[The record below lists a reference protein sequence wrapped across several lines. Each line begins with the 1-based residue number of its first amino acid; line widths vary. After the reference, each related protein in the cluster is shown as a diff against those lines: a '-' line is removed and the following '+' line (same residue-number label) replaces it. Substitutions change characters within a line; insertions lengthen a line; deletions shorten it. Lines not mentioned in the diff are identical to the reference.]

1 MDAFEYRE
9 GELHAEGVGALALAE
24 EFGTPLYVYS
34 RRTLLDHYGKLARA
48 FAEFDPL
55 VCFSVKANSNLSV
68 LRALR
73 EAECG
78 FDVVSGGE
86 LFRAL
91 RAGAD
96 AGGIVFAGVG
106 KTDRE
111 LDEALSAGIRL
122 FTVESI
128 PELETISA
136 RADALG
142 IEAAVALRTNPDV
155 DAHTHAHVTTGTAEV
170 KFGLDINTVRGLL
183 SEPGRFPGVRL
194 DGLHLHIGSQ
204 IVETEPYVLA
214 LERVVPLMKE
224 FRSDAAPLSHLDI
237 GGGFGINYRGS
248 EAQPAEAFAKA
259 IAPLVRESGAKLV
272 LEPGRFIAGNAGVL
286 LARVTYVKRTPSRRF
301 VIVDAAMNDLIRP
314 ALYGSVHAIWPVK
327 AFGPPPARGGEP
339 DPTSKLSPADVVGPI
354 CESGDFLGRDV
365 ELPDVERGDLIAVFS
380 AGAYGFTMSSNYNS
394 RPRAA
399 EVMVDGDRAA
409 LARRRETYEDLVRGE
424 E

>member
-1 MDAFEYRE
+1 MDAFEYRG
-9 GELHAEGVGALALAE
+9 GELHAEGVSAEKLAG

-34 RRTLLDHYGKLARA
+34 RGTLLDHYRKLSHA

-55 VCFSVKANSNLSV
+55 ICYSVKANSNLSV
-68 LRALR
+68 LRTLR
-73 EAECG
+73 EAGCG
-78 FDVVSGGE
+78 FDIVSGGE

-96 AGGIVFAGVG
+96 PGKISYAGVG

-111 LDEALSAGIRL
+111 LDEAISAGIRL

-128 PELETISA
+128 PELEAISA
-136 RADALG
+136 RAEALG
-142 IEAAVALRTNPDV
+142 QQASVALRTNPDV
-155 DAHTHAHVTTGTAEV
+155 DAHTHAHITTGTAEV
-170 KFGLDINTVRGLL
+170 KFGLDIETVKRTL
-183 SEPGRFPGVRL
+183 SEPERFPGARF

-204 IVETEPYVLA
+204 IVETGPYVLA
-214 LERVVPLMKE
+214 LERVVPMMKE
-224 FRSDAAPLSHLDI
+224 LRSEAVPLSHLDI

-259 IAPLVRESGAKLV
+259 IAPFVRESGARLV
-272 LEPGRFIAGNAGVL
+272 LEPGRFVVGNAGVL
-286 LARVTYVKRTPSRRF
+286 LARVTYVKRTPKRRF

-314 ALYGSVHAIWPVK
+314 ALYGSVHAIWPAR

-339 DPTSKLSPADVVGPI
+339 DPTSKLTPADVVGPI
-354 CESGDFLGRDV
+354 CESGDFLGKDV
-365 ELPDVERGDLIAVFS
+365 ELPEVERGDLIAVFS

-399 EVMVDGDRAA
+399 EVMVDGDAA
-409 LARRRETYEDLVRGE
+409 TAVRRRETYEDLVRGE